1 MKFFIAL
8 ILLLQ
13 AHWANADP
21 SVLVASANGSIIAQ
35 NAQTVRPIA
44 SITKLMTAL
53 VALNSG
59 IGLDNKTALINK
71 WSTVLPKKQYT
82 RRELLTAMLIR
93 SDNSAAESLAHD
105 YPGGRSAFIDEMN
118 RTAVRL
124 GMKDTQF
131 EDASGLSKNNVSTAE
146 DLQKLL
152 KETYSIQLVRDIS
165 TSVQGSV
172 RLENKKTFREIVFPN
187 TNVNVLNEFKQVQ
200 VSKTG
205 LTTPAGWCLGMVV
218 MESDQPLY
226 IVVLGYKT
234 KQQRLDKIKEIMY
247 NHIIGKLS

>member
-1 MKFFIAL
+1 M
-8 ILLLQ
+8 
-13 AHWANADP
+13 
-21 SVLVASANGSIIAQ
+21 LVASTSQTILTQ
-35 NAQTVRPIA
+35 NTQEVRPIA

-53 VALNSG
+53 VALRSG
-59 IGLDNKTALINK
+59 IDLDKKAPLINK
-71 WSTVLPKKQYT
+71 WSTVLPRREYT
-82 RRELLTAMLIR
+82 RKELLTAMLIR

-105 YPGGRSAFIDEMN
+105 YPGGRSAFISEMN
-118 RTAVRL
+118 RTASLL
-124 GMKDTQF
+124 GMSNTQF

-152 KETYSIQLVRDIS
+152 REVYAIPIVRDIS
-165 TSVQGSV
+165 TSTNGSV
-172 RLENKKTFREIVFPN
+172 RIEQKKRNKEIVFSN
-187 TNVNVLNEFKQVQ
+187 TNINVLTEFKQVQ

-218 MESDQPLY
+218 LESNQPTY